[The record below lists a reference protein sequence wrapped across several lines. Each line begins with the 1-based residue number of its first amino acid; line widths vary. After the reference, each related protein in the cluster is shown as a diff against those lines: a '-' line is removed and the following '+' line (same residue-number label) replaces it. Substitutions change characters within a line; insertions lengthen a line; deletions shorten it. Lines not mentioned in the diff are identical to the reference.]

1 MAMMSSGVTSR
12 SVYHCPVVRLFRWL
26 LGLAVLAAAG
36 AAAALPTLDAA
47 AFIVRA
53 ADVPGVPAK
62 LADWRSAG
70 IGATTDFDIP
80 TRHGSVPARIYR
92 PASAFSRAVV
102 LVPGVHRD
110 GIDEHRLVALAHDV
124 AESGFAAVT
133 VAAPDLQRFRIT
145 PEVTDIIED
154 AIAWA
159 AAQTELAPDRRVGV
173 IGISFSGGLGVVAA
187 GRPAIR
193 DRVAFVV
200 SFGGHGDLWRVLHY
214 LTTGK
219 VAGWPVSARENRIV
233 TGAGEVRIHPPH
245 DYGLAVVLLTV
256 AADVVPPE
264 QVAPFTAGIE
274 RFLLAS
280 SLALTDEAQAAAEF
294 TAARNDEARLA
305 EPAKT
310 LLGHVNDRDV
320 ARLGPRLASAV
331 DRYRDHPGMAALSAE
346 RAPAPP
352 AAPVY
357 LLHGADDNVIPSAE
371 TVLLGAYLDGKT
383 PVRGLLSGLITHAEM
398 NRAPTAS
405 DMWRLASFWRDV
417 LAH

>member
-1 MAMMSSGVTSR
+1 MAMMSGVTSR

-53 ADVPGVPAK
+53 ADVPGMPGK

-80 TRHGSVPARIYR
+80 TRHGNVPARIYR

-110 GIDEHRLVALAHDV
+110 GIDEHRLVALARDV

-145 PEVTDIIED
+145 PEVTDVIED

-187 GRPAIR
+187 ARPSIR
-193 DRVAFVV
+193 SHVAFVV

-214 LTTGK
+214 LTTGE
-219 VAGWPVSARENRIV
+219 VVGWPASARENRVV
-233 TGAGEVRIHPPH
+233 TGDEVQIHQPH

-256 AADVVPPE
+256 ATDVVPPE
-264 QVAPFTAGIE
+264 QVAPLTAGIE

-280 SLALTDEAQAAAEF
+280 SLALTDEARAAAEF
-294 TAARNDEARLA
+294 AAARDDEAQLA
-305 EPAKT
+305 EPART

-320 ARLGPRLASAV
+320 ARLGPKLASAV

-371 TVLLGAYLDGKT
+371 TVLLGTYLDGKA

-405 DMWRLASFWRDV
+405 DMWRLASFWRHV